1 MQTAP
6 PKGGLAVFVYLNGKP
21 RPRDGDTATGR
32 FSGFLKATLP
42 ALWGFRGS
50 HGTPLDTAGP

>member
-1 MQTAP
+1 M
-6 PKGGLAVFVYLNGKP
+6 FVYLNGKP